1 MPELIHSSEHLSKES
16 FLIGLNVIIKK
27 QKGMHG
33 LPCSLHPLSL
43 SILIQSI
50 TLGSQVAYC
59 ETEVPRGK
67 ERPPLSSLPSFFSP
81 TFLCA
86 HLLPPTF

>member
-1 MPELIHSSEHLSKES
+1 MGVCVCERERERFQSMPELIHSSEHLSKES

-50 TLGSQVAYC
+50 T
-59 ETEVPRGK
+59 
-67 ERPPLSSLPSFFSP
+67 
-81 TFLCA
+81 
-86 HLLPPTF
+86 